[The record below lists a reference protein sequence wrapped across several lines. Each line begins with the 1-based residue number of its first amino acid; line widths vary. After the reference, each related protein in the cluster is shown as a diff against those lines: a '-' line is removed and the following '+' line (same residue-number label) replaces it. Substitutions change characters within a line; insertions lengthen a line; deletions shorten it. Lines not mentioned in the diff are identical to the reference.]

1 LRQNAWNIVT
11 GVTARGAESWLTKIN
26 HIGFMPGDT
35 MRYVITESAD
45 PKEVDHFFETDTTP
59 RIGQA
64 ILRGGRSYEVIDIE
78 IHPSPKD
85 EDQMVVRAALRRVI

>member
-1 LRQNAWNIVT
+1 
-11 GVTARGAESWLTKIN
+11 
-26 HIGFMPGDT
+26 

-45 PKEVDHFFETDTTP
+45 PKEVDHFFEAETTP

-78 IHPSPKD
+78 VHPSPR
-85 EDQMVVRAALRRVI
+85 DQAQMIVRAALRRVI

>member
-1 LRQNAWNIVT
+1 
-11 GVTARGAESWLTKIN
+11 
-26 HIGFMPGDT
+26 

-45 PKEVDHFFETDTTP
+45 PKEVDHFFETDTMP

-78 IHPSPKD
+78 VHPSLHN
-85 EDQMVVRAALRRVI
+85 ETQMEVRAALRRVI